1 MRKFKLTLSFITV
14 ILGVTLL
21 LGCRQGYKLS
31 HFNKEIQPK
40 IKLEGKTLIY
50 NTNSSELTQSKQ
62 ITHKD
67 YENVKAI
74 LSRAQVETL
83 RITSLG
89 GKVTASQDIANL
101 VLKYNLNTE
110 AEGECSSACIII
122 FVAGKKRTLLKN
134 SKLGFHSPSSEIKD
148 YEEARY
154 RVEKLDK
161 SLDYENTIIYNS
173 RIKILD
179 EIEFMISRGVNFD
192 FISKA
197 FRIHPAK
204 MWYPSRKEL
213 TISGFINS

>member
-1 MRKFKLTLSFITV
+1 MRNFKLILSLIIVF
-14 ILGVTLL
+14 LGVTLL

-31 HFNKEIQPK
+31 HYNKEIQPK
-40 IKLEGKTLIY
+40 IKLEGKTLVY
-50 NTNSSELTQSKQ
+50 NTNSPELTQSQQ

-67 YENVKAI
+67 YENVKTI
-74 LSRAQVETL
+74 LSSAQVETL

-89 GKVTASQDIANL
+89 GEVTASQKIARL

-110 AEGECSSACIII
+110 AQGECSSACIII

-148 YEEARY
+148 YQEARK

-161 SLDYENTIIYNS
+161 NLDYENTIIYNS

-179 EIEFMISRGVNFD
+179 EIEFMTSRGVNFD
-192 FISKA
+192 FVSKA
-197 FRIHPAK
+197 FRIHPAT

-213 TISGFINS
+213 AISGLINS